1 MQKKL
6 ARMHTLLQGFGG
18 YTHGCASA
26 PHGTSQHSEG
36 KKVLRES
43 LSLCESLQIPL
54 QRLEATV
61 RDSHRGP
68 LKRGKSPLPKNKQS
82 NATTN
87 HLPCRP
93 KQKRP
98 TTQKASAAHQTT
110 ISRTP
115 RANLRLARGAGT
127 VPRNSSPRSRV
138 WRPLNVSLPR

>member
-98 TTQKASAAHQTT
+98 T
-110 ISRTP
+110 
-115 RANLRLARGAGT
+115 NLRLARGAGT
-127 VPRNSSPRSRV
+127 VPRNSLPRSRV